1 MRSRLLALLALFAAL
16 VIGCPAVFPEVGTR
30 IKVASKDAVLDPP
43 PPDTLVWIRFTGGVV
58 PEKTRDGRKWD
69 QVLGSLPDPY
79 AKLIV
84 NDAELFRTDV
94 QSNTLTPDWP
104 DSPRGNFELPPG
116 AKLRVELWD
125 NNPINDG
132 PIGIK
137 DFSRPTPEQLID
149 GKYRIELKGG
159 GEVTIAFERAHPM
172 FGLGFWFELRNESAY
187 ITRFVEGSPA
197 ERAGMQKGD
206 DIVAI
211 GGKKVSAMK
220 PDEVRSLLNAVPV
233 SGIELQLRHPD
244 GKTERVNVKEG
255 PIYPTFEQHGQI
267 D

>member
-1 MRSRLLALLALFAAL
+1 MRSRLLAVLALLAAL
-16 VIGCPAVFPEVGTR
+16 VTGCPAVFPEVGTR
-30 IKVASKDAVLDPP
+30 VKAASKDAALDPP
-43 PPDTLVWIRFTGGVV
+43 PPDSLVWIRVVAGTV

-84 NDAELFRTDV
+84 DGVELFRTDV
-94 QSNTLTPDWP
+94 QTNTLTPDWP

-125 NNPINDG
+125 NSPINDA
-132 PIGIK
+132 PIGVM
-137 DFSRPTPEQLID
+137 DFVRPTYEQLVD

-159 GEVTIAFERAHPM
+159 GDVTIAFQPAHPM
-172 FGLGFWFELRNESAY
+172 IGLGFWVELRNDSAFV
-187 ITRFVEGSPA
+187 TRFAKGSPA

-206 DIVAI
+206 GIVGI
-211 GGKKVSAMK
+211 GGKKVAGMT

-233 SGIELQLRHPD
+233 GGLDLELRHPD
-244 GKTERVNVKEG
+244 GKIERVNVKEG
-255 PIYPTFEQHGQI
+255 PIYPTFEDSGRM